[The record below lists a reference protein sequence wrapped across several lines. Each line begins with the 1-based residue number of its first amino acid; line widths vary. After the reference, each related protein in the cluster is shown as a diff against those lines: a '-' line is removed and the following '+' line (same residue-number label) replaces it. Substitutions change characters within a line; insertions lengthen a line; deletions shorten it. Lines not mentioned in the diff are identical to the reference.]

1 MVKSPR
7 LKRDRGRPAL
17 QPLQSGDIFERALRP
32 SPGSR
37 RPEETKMTLDRR
49 QFLQLSALGI
59 LATVAASACAAPGD
73 RADAAVDR
81 PQLLAMLGP
90 ERVRELGAHY
100 RASTPSENSVD
111 ALRAALS
118 TGRGPQNPTIKNGSL
133 DGQIR
138 DDFAAGRT
146 VMIDGWVLSVT
157 EARQAALFS
166 LTPA

>member
-1 MVKSPR
+1 
-7 LKRDRGRPAL
+7 
-17 QPLQSGDIFERALRP
+17 
-32 SPGSR
+32 
-37 RPEETKMTLDRR
+37 MTLDRR
-49 QFLQLSALGI
+49 RFLQLSALGI
-59 LATVAASACAAPGD
+59 FATLADSACAVSSD
-73 RADAAVDR
+73 RAESAIDR
-81 PQLLAMLGP
+81 PKLLAMLGP
-90 ERVRELGAHY
+90 ERVREIGAHY
-100 RASTPSENSVD
+100 RASTPSENSAD

-118 TGRGPQNPTIKNGSL
+118 TGHDPQNPTIKNGPL